1 METSSL
7 HIISSL
13 VNFSSS
19 PLFNVDRA
27 LKAAERARVL
37 SFIPEHQPDCIMLN
51 TLPIEVLF
59 IITAHIKDAATLIKL
74 SATCQ
79 SFKALIEEHYENQY
93 RQLVDE
99 LILFAA
105 NCVDKSATRVRVPT
119 PYSQEWKK
127 LKYQAL
133 ETTLPIEEQIK
144 KIYIMGWDLLLAAVT
159 RHHKKDAAKLMKVVL
174 EIVPYI
180 DNKIPYVKKLFPSD
194 FPATFFHY
202 LAHHTNLDH
211 SLQLIIRHFPIEKN
225 SPASQFILKQCPP
238 QSLIEADILSI
249 EKQRNASF
257 LFYAVGKFLSQ
268 LELNIEHKIKGSEAL
283 IHALLKSSNLEDR
296 NQDGDTILLYILLVT
311 KNIYI
316 EATQRVSTL
325 INWLLEYGA
334 DPNARDAQGLNALDK
349 VLCENN
355 AHKMLRTIQALLN
368 HPKLEKEFN
377 NKVEYALYKAIE
389 ANDLEQVESLL
400 RANALNS
407 NSSLYFFYYAIWR
420 GQDPIIHAFLHY
432 LSAQEKL
439 SLINNALI
447 LAIESNDKDEFSL
460 IVKRLITLGGDCNI
474 HAEGVTVLRQA
485 CLYNQ
490 EELILFLLE
499 QPTIEVN
506 EIDEEEEEHLLD
518 TLMRHKNKNL
528 PLLQT
533 LFTRTNNAIQLSA
546 FNKAVRKTWHAVAEA
561 FLQTMQQEEEKA
573 AFVAQ
578 AFDLALTQGKIEV
591 LRSLRGKYGTFTY
604 KRKRDAS
611 QM

>member
-7 HIISSL
+7 HTASSL
-13 VNFSSS
+13 VNFSLS
-19 PLFNVDRA
+19 PFFNGDSA
-27 LKAAERARVL
+27 LKAAERAQLL
-37 SFIPEHQPDCIMLN
+37 SALPEHQPDCIMLN

-59 IITAHIKDAATLIKL
+59 IITAHIKDTTALIKL

-79 SFKALIEEHYENQY
+79 SLKALIEEHYENQY

-99 LILFAA
+99 LLLFAA
-105 NCVDKSATRVRVPT
+105 NCVNKSATRVSVPT

-133 ETTLPIEEQIK
+133 ETTLSIEEQIK

-159 RHHKKDAAKLMKVVL
+159 RHNTKDAAKLMKVVL
-174 EIVPYI
+174 DIVPYI
-180 DNKIPYVKKLFPSD
+180 DNKIPYVRKLFPSE
-194 FPATFFHY
+194 FPTAFFHY
-202 LAHHTNLDH
+202 LAHHTNLDR
-211 SLQLIIRHFPIEKN
+211 SLQLIVRHFPIEKN

-238 QSLIEADILSI
+238 HSITETDISSI
-249 EKQRNASF
+249 EKQKNASF

-268 LELNIEHKIKGSEAL
+268 LELNIENKIKGSEAL
-283 IHALLKSSNLEDR
+283 IHALLKSSNLKDR
-296 NQDGDTILLYILLVT
+296 DQNGNTILLHILLVT
-311 KNIYI
+311 KNAYI
-316 EATQRVSTL
+316 EATRRVYTL
-325 INWLLEYGA
+325 VKLLLDHGA
-334 DPNARDAQGLNALDK
+334 DPNARNAQGFNALDK
-349 VLCENN
+349 ALCENN

-389 ANDLEQVESLL
+389 ANDLDQVESLL

-407 NSSLYFFYYAIWR
+407 NSSLYSFYYAIWR

-460 IVKRLITLGGDCNI
+460 IVKRLITLGGDCNV

-546 FNKAVRKTWHAVAEA
+546 FNKAVKKTWHALAEA
-561 FLQTMQQEEEKA
+561 FLQTMQEEEKA

-578 AFDLALTQGKIEV
+578 AFDLALTQGKIGV

-604 KRKRDAS
+604 KRKRDEPQA
-611 QM
+611 